1 MGLSRRIKD
10 KELVGGST
18 EEDIYPVTSTRSVY
32 NSQNKTVDQLL
43 ATNLPINIS
52 VNYNANYNTN
62 YNTDYNAT
70 AYSLQEAIN
79 IVPLYDRRIGFV
91 GTYLSKDLTP
101 NKWITI
107 QYNGTSVDSSAW
119 VNPDNWVQ
127 MLSELDIVQS
137 SGNSEDKVM
146 SQKAVKEFMEEYN
159 GQKVVYDISLFNALS
174 FGDNVSKAFTPISGG
189 FEGMTKFPSVGDKVA
204 NVAYGNIQGVV
215 IFSGTEL
222 RTGRKV
228 VIYTSNGGVNTI
240 YINNNSVSNISR
252 THVYNFALLKTID
265 GGSTSSE
272 LRAAFIP
279 MNGNE
284 VIPPR
289 AGDVAVSA
297 GSSESAVF
305 VSVTYDDSTYTI
317 HYVVNDEHRIIKASS
332 DWVVQDY
339 TVCSLLKLKY
349 SIAALTAELPLF
361 RFLLLQTGDSQVNIA
376 KALGISSSVTSDMI
390 TTLFIGLSTV
400 PVINLVSSNAD
411 TSENKIKCNLSA
423 FSETIGISVK
433 ALYRISFIYRGKT
446 YDYDF
451 YIKDNNEYT
460 VRVTVGGLNVEALS
474 FANIQDLS
482 GISNVTA
489 IKNAL
494 KISDESMS
502 IKDRLENLSKSIVV
516 LTDDDAEDT
525 FENKTYVNLYKSRK
539 QINSVFYAGIAM
551 TYSGSY
557 FIQTTFFYNPTPENG
572 NLDISKVSREVYIL
586 ENPAID

>member
-1 MGLSRRIKD
+1 MGLSRKIKD

-18 EEDIYPVTSTRSVY
+18 EEDIYPVTSTQSVY

-52 VNYNANYNTN
+52 ANYNANYN
-62 YNTDYNAT
+62 AI
-70 AYSLQEAIN
+70 AYTLQEAIN
-79 IVPLYDRRIGFV
+79 MVPLYDRRIGFI

-107 QYNGTSVDSSAW
+107 QYNGVSVDTSAW

-146 SQKAVKEFMEEYN
+146 SQKAVKEFVEGYN
-159 GQKVVYDISLFNALS
+159 GSKVVYDMSLFNALS
-174 FGDNVSKAFTPISGG
+174 FGDNVSKAFVPISGG
-189 FEGMTKFPSVGDKVA
+189 FEGMTKFPSVGDRVA
-204 NVAYGNIQGVV
+204 NVAYGSIQGVV

-252 THVYNFALLKTID
+252 THVYNFALLKTINGD
-265 GGSTSSE
+265 SMSSE

-317 HYVVNDEHRIIKASS
+317 HYIVNDEHRIIKASS
-332 DWVVQDY
+332 DWIVQDY
-339 TVCSLLKLKY
+339 TVYSLPELKY
-349 SIAALTAELPLF
+349 SVEALTAELPLS
-361 RFLLLQTGDSQVNIA
+361 RFLVLQTGDSQANVA
-376 KALGISSSVTSDMI
+376 KALGMSSSATSGRI
-390 TTLFIGLSTV
+390 TTSLIRLSTV

-411 TSENKIKCNLSA
+411 TSENRIKCNISE
-423 FSETIGISVK
+423 FSETIGISIK
-433 ALYRISFIYRGKT
+433 ALHRISFIYMGKA

-451 YIKDNNEYT
+451 YAKDNNEYT
-460 VRVTVGGLNVEALS
+460 VRVTVGGLNVETLS
-474 FANIQDLS
+474 FDKIHALN
-482 GISNVTA
+482 GASNVTA
-489 IKNAL
+489 IRNAL
-494 KISDESMS
+494 KISDSSMP
-502 IKDRLENLSKSIVV
+502 ITARLENLSKSIVI

-525 FENKTYVNLYKSRK
+525 FEDKTYVNLYKSRK
-539 QINSVFYAGIAM
+539 SINSTSTSYAGVSM
-551 TYSGSY
+551 TYMGPN
-557 FIQTTFFYNPTPENG
+557 FIQTTFFYNPTPESEG
-572 NLDISKVSREVYIL
+572 LDISKVAREVHVL
-586 ENPAID
+586 ENPSID

>member
-1 MGLSRRIKD
+1 MGLSRKIKD

-18 EEDIYPVTSTRSVY
+18 EEDIYPVTSTQSVY

-52 VNYNANYNTN
+52 ANYNANYN
-62 YNTDYNAT
+62 AI
-70 AYSLQEAIN
+70 AYTLQEAIN
-79 IVPLYDRRIGFV
+79 MVPLYDRRIGFI

-107 QYNGTSVDSSAW
+107 QYNGMSVDSSSW
-119 VNPDNWVQ
+119 VNTDNWVQ

-137 SGNSEDKVM
+137 IGESEDKVM
-146 SQKAVKEFMEEYN
+146 SQKAIKEYVEGN
-159 GQKVVYDISLFNALS
+159 KDSTVTYDLSLFAALS
-174 FGDNVSKAFTPISGG
+174 FGDNVSKAFVPISGG
-189 FEGMTKFPSVGDKVA
+189 FEGMSKFPSVGDRVA
-204 NVAYGNIQGVV
+204 NMAYGSVQGVV

-252 THVYNFALLKTID
+252 THVYNFALLKTINGD
-265 GGSTSSE
+265 SMSSE

-305 VSVTYDDSTYTI
+305 VSVTYDDSAYTI
-317 HYVVNDEHRIIKASS
+317 HYIVNDEHRIIKASS
-332 DWVVQDY
+332 DWIVQDY
-339 TVCSLLKLKY
+339 TVYSLPELKY
-349 SIAALTAELPLF
+349 SVEALTAELPLS
-361 RFLLLQTGDSQVNIA
+361 RFLVLHTGSSQANVA
-376 KALGISSSVTSDMI
+376 KALGMSSGATSGMI
-390 TTLFIGLSTV
+390 TTSLIRLSAV

-411 TSENKIKCNLSA
+411 TSENRIKCNISE
-423 FSETIGISVK
+423 FSETIGISAK
-433 ALYRISFIYRGKT
+433 TLHRISFIYMGKA

-451 YIKDNNEYT
+451 YAKDNNEYT
-460 VRVTVGGLNVEALS
+460 VRVTVGGLNVETLS
-474 FANIQDLS
+474 FVNIQALN
-482 GISNVTA
+482 GASNVTA

-494 KISDESMS
+494 KISDGSMP
-502 IKDRLENLSKSIVV
+502 ITVRLENLSKSIVI

-525 FENKTYVNLYKSRK
+525 FEDKTYVNLYKSRK
-539 QINSVFYAGIAM
+539 QINSTSYAGIAM
-551 TYSGSY
+551 TYNGPN
-557 FIQTTFFYNPTPENG
+557 FIQTTFFYNPTPESED
-572 NLDISKVSREVYIL
+572 LDISKVAREVYVL
-586 ENPAID
+586 ENPSID